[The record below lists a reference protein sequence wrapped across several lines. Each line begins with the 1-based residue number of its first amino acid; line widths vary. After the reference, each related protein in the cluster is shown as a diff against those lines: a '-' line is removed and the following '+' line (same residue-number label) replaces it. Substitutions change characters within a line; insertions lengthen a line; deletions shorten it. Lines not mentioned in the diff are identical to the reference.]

1 MRCSIV
7 FYLFVFAVEFIF
19 PMFAFSHGVEVY
31 DITTEDRAVQ
41 TIYFRYSTGEPM
53 SFSKIKIYPPSTAD
67 RNIES
72 LISITD
78 RNGLFS
84 FVPDEEG
91 VWRID
96 VEDGMGHAGS
106 INITSNVLEKSIG
119 VPSSRLPLAFTSV
132 LGLSLIL
139 NIFAIWYFIAKRK
152 KADGYAH

>member
-1 MRCSIV
+1 
-7 FYLFVFAVEFIF
+7 VEFIF

-152 KADGYAH
+152 KADGYAHQ